1 MTNLNP
7 EQYVII
13 AGQAFERDMLGVV
26 GEIQYRWPNLR
37 VQYLDPDSAKGLVDA
52 PYQIVERTR
61 DGRERVVLQVWAM
74 DQTVLDKLH
83 MMDQANVDVQKLYD
97 DQVAKAKAERDAKKA
112 EESGKAQD
120 LLATGAKH
128 LSSGKLRF
136 TFRDEE
142 SGDLRVVKN
151 V

>member
-1 MTNLNP
+1 MKNLNL

-26 GEIQYRWPNLR
+26 EEIQYRWPNLR
-37 VQYLDPDSAKGLVDA
+37 VQYLDPSRASGIVDA
-52 PYQIVERTR
+52 PYQIVERTQ
-61 DGRERVVLQVWAM
+61 DGRERVVLQVWNM
-74 DQTVLDKLH
+74 DRSVLDKLH

-97 DQVAKAKAERDAKKA
+97 DQVAKAQAEKDAKKA
-112 EESGKAQD
+112 EEAGVNQD
-120 LLATGAKH
+120 LLATGMKH

-142 SGDLRVVKN
+142 SGDLKVVKN
-151 V
+151 G